1 MSRRRGK
8 NRKRSARPA
17 PPVETMESA
26 APEAV
31 AATTEK
37 ETAETKSLRSRLG
50 AFAVLLGVHLA
61 LLGSFYALAI
71 AYPAKTKITATD
83 QACLA
88 EKTVMVTARIHYG
101 LPPMLRSKPPKVTV
115 LIGLQGQKPVEALTG
130 PSAEATVALEAP
142 AEAGDYTIEVEADP
156 NGSAGIGPIRT
167 FARLEV
173 IAQAK
178 SAGP

>member
-1 MSRRRGK
+1 MSRRRKK

-61 LLGSFYALAI
+61 LLGFFYALAI
-71 AYPAKTKITATD
+71 AYPAKTKITATH

-115 LIGLQGQKPVEALTG
+115 LIGLQGQRPVEALTG

>member
-1 MSRRRGK
+1 MSRRRKK

-17 PPVETMESA
+17 PPVETMEST
-26 APEAV
+26 APEA
-31 AATTEK
+31 AAAVTEK
-37 ETAETKSLRSRLG
+37 ENAETKSLRSRLG

-101 LPPMLRSKPPKVTV
+101 LPPMLRSKPPKVVV
-115 LIGLQGQKPVEALTG
+115 LIGLQGQKPVDADAW
-130 PSAEATVALEAP
+130 PSSEATVSLVAP
-142 AEAGDYTIEVEADP
+142 AKAGNYTIEIEADP
-156 NGSAGIGPIRT
+156 DGSAGIGPIRT
-167 FARLEV
+167 SARLEV
-173 IAQAK
+173 IAPAK
-178 SAGP
+178 SSGP

>member
-1 MSRRRGK
+1 
-8 NRKRSARPA
+8 
-17 PPVETMESA
+17 MESA

-101 LPPMLRSKPPKVTV
+101 LPPMLRSKPPKVVV
-115 LIGLQGQKPVEALTG
+115 LIGLQGQKPVDADAW
-130 PSAEATVALEAP
+130 PSSEATVSLVAP
-142 AEAGDYTIEVEADP
+142 AKAGNYTIVIEADP
-156 NGSAGIGPIRT
+156 DGSAGIGPIRT
-167 FARLEV
+167 SARLEV
-173 IAQAK
+173 IAPAK
-178 SAGP
+178 SSGP